1 MKKLLT
7 FALLASLGLS
17 LSGCQSLQNPEN
29 NRIARCKEMKSQ
41 MMFNGNT
48 TIQSQAFVER
58 ANQDKLNESFHD
70 EDC

>member
-1 MKKLLT
+1 MKKLLA

-17 LSGCQSLQNPEN
+17 ISGCQSLQDPEK

-41 MMFNGNT
+41 MMFNGT
-48 TIQSQAFVER
+48 TTMQSQAFLER